1 MNSVATMF
9 NNEEIKSI
17 RAVREI
23 ESINKLP
30 FYYPQ
35 EEELRMELVYEAGRR
50 ILPWDTGK
58 DTAILDSLPI
68 VLVSG
73 RPAEDVLPE
82 SVRER
87 VKLRLV
93 DVYDNNAR
101 KKNTKWHSPKFVRYV
116 TVIEKR

>member
-73 RPAEDVLPE
+73 NPP
-82 SVRER
+82 
-87 VKLRLV
+87 LRNSSRNHLLSG
-93 DVYDNNAR
+93 R
-101 KKNTKWHSPKFVRYV
+101 FPTKYRD
-116 TVIEKR
+116 R